1 MLIMF
6 SLMTSLVSNLFL
18 WLWLLAAV
26 FIWWASRANRKARR
40 RGVILLLLLWFLGT
54 RPFADAFLWPLE
66 SRYEVP
72 DVASLQKQGVK
83 QVVVLTGGG
92 YPIQGE
98 TLSSTFPHASM
109 YRFLG
114 GLELCSRL
122 GKDCLIIFSGSAGR
136 QRGHLTVALT
146 MQELSHLIAPGRQV
160 LAEARSESTAEHS
173 TNVRPLLREEPFVL
187 VTSAYHM
194 FRSMRS
200 FNKAGLDP
208 VPYPVDF
215 LSSRGYGWLDVLP
228 SFEDLWKMN
237 LALRE
242 YQALI
247 LYTVKGW

>member
-1 MLIMF
+1 MF
-6 SLMTSLVSNLFL
+6 SLVTSIISNLFL
-18 WLWLLAAV
+18 WLWLLATC
-26 FIWWASRANRKARR
+26 FIWWATKSNRKARR
-40 RGVILLLLLWFLGT
+40 RGVILLLFFWFLGT
-54 RPFADAFLWPLE
+54 RPVADAFLWPLE

-98 TLSSTFPHASM
+98 MLSTAFPHGSM

-122 GKDCLIIFSGSAGR
+122 GEDCLIIFSGSAGR

-146 MQELSHLIAPGRQV
+146 MQDLSRLIAPGRQV
-160 LAEARSESTAEHS
+160 LAEARSESTAEHP
-173 TNVRPLLREEPFVL
+173 TNVRPLLRKEPFVL

-194 FRSMRS
+194 PRSIRS
-200 FNKAGLDP
+200 FNKAGLRP

-215 LSSRGYGWLDVLP
+215 LSSSGYGWLDVLP